1 MFGEITG
8 EKLAGG
14 SFAPPP
20 SPILNRVK
28 NSAET
33 NGKEFRDK
41 SEISTLNF
49 AILRYTL
56 RL

>member
-14 SFAPPP
+14 SFAPPT

-28 NSAET
+28 V
-33 NGKEFRDK
+33 
-41 SEISTLNF
+41 EILPFKKIVFIYFNESTLK
-49 AILRYTL
+49 
-56 RL
+56 